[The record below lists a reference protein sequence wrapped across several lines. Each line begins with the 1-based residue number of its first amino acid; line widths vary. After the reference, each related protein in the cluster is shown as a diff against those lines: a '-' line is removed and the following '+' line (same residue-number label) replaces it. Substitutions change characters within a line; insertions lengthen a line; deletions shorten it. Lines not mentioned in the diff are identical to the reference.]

1 MLLACSNRLNVTVC
15 QLYIIIDPFQ
25 ATVFL
30 NHDRLSKRE
39 MALMMECIHR
49 VKRKSSACAG
59 LITATNTVRPCTAI
73 HNEAVV
79 LGTWSDRD
87 ACRCPLCLLH
97 MRGLG
102 VGGVAASLKTAAR
115 KEPGLD

>member
-1 MLLACSNRLNVTVC
+1 MNVTVF
-15 QLYIIIDPFQ
+15 QSYIIIDAFQ

-30 NHDRLSKRE
+30 IRDGPSERE
-39 MALMMECIHR
+39 MALMLECIHR

-59 LITATNTVRPCTAI
+59 LITATNTVRPSTAV

-87 ACRCPLCLLH
+87 ACRCPLCSLH

-115 KEPGLD
+115 KGPGLD

>member
-1 MLLACSNRLNVTVC
+1 ML
-15 QLYIIIDPFQ
+15 
-25 ATVFL
+25 
-30 NHDRLSKRE
+30 
-39 MALMMECIHR
+39 ECIHR

-59 LITATNTVRPCTAI
+59 LITATNTVRPCTAV

-87 ACRCPLCLLH
+87 ACRCLLCSLH

-115 KEPGLD
+115 KGPEPGLACSQQYGAILRVTSLDGIKAIHFLPILLEMFHSEHRIRG

>member
-1 MLLACSNRLNVTVC
+1 ML
-15 QLYIIIDPFQ
+15 
-25 ATVFL
+25 
-30 NHDRLSKRE
+30 
-39 MALMMECIHR
+39 ECVHR

-59 LITATNTVRPCTAI
+59 LITATNTVRPCTAV

-87 ACRCPLCLLH
+87 ACRCLLCSLP

-115 KEPGLD
+115 KGPGPGLACSHQYGAILRVTSLDGIKAIHFLPILPEMFHCEHRIRG